1 MSRDLLGLVFV
12 AIICII
18 ISPFYNDKMTKIEY
32 PIKNTAVT
40 TYINTSETIKVSN
53 PKTIVFLSDSFI
65 PTTFAGSEI
74 SAYETLKYFQARG
87 HTIII
92 FVKIWKVSEY
102 NGLKI
107 HKYDETTSF
116 YKNHIKNCDV
126 VFFQMGDEAKNL
138 QVFQNIHKP
147 VYVFIHVV
155 NSYQWLIQQKMRF
168 PITVVYNSN
177 MTQDTIPT
185 IYDNMRMIPYVNTS
199 KFKKLRELTIQND
212 VVCLINCNKNKGG
225 ELLVTLAYNMPDV
238 QFLGVKGGYSN
249 QIIEKTA
256 PSNLTYIENQEDI
269 TVVFKKIGILIMPST
284 NETWGRTA
292 VEAMASGVPVIHS
305 EAPGLVE
312 CIDGAGI
319 LCNRNDEDAWVEAI
333 RRILG
338 DRAYRERLRQYGFKR
353 ITEIEKEQ
361 LRGRQELA
369 YKIENI

>member
-1 MSRDLLGLVFV
+1 
-12 AIICII
+12 
-18 ISPFYNDKMTKIEY
+18 MTKIEY
-32 PIKNTAVT
+32 PVKDT
-40 TYINTSETIKVSN
+40 TLISYINTSQTIKVSN

-74 SAYETLKYFQARG
+74 SAYETLKYLQARG

-92 FVKIWKVSEY
+92 FVKVWKVSEY

-107 HKYDETTSF
+107 YKYDETSSF

-126 VFFQMGDEAKNL
+126 VFFQMGNEAKNL
-138 QVFQNIHKP
+138 EIFQNIHKP

-155 NSYQWLIQQKMRF
+155 NSYEWLIQQKMIF

-185 IYDNMRMIPYVNTS
+185 IYDNMRMVPYVNTA
-199 KFKKLRELTIQND
+199 KFKNLRELTIQND
-212 VVCLINCNKNKGG
+212 VVCLINCNRNKGG
-225 ELLVTLAYNMPDV
+225 ELLVTLAHNMPDV

-249 QIIEKTA
+249 QIIENPC

-284 NETWGRTA
+284 NVTWGRTA

-338 DRAYRERLRQYGFKR
+338 DRAYRERLRQHGFKR

-369 YKIENI
+369 FKIENN